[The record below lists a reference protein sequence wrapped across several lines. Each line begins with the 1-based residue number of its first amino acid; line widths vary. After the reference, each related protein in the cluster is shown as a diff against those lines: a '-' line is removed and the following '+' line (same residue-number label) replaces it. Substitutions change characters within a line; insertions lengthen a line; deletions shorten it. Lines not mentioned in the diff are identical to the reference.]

1 MSKGGSGVTGLS
13 SNVDQT
19 RIPCNNKFVLNP
31 VKIMKIQAQALI
43 LGVTS
48 VIALNVKVAPSYAV
62 NLIGNLPSNDV
73 SSTGLSSSS
82 GTNVKAVSFT
92 LPTGTDYI
100 LNNVIL
106 RLGSYGASDV
116 FNVQIRNDTGD
127 ANPGPTILANLT
139 LPGSQG
145 DANFDY
151 TFTPATAFTFLQNTK
166 YWLYVDISSGS
177 GGSGSIVWRASSPA
191 VPPAG
196 IATYGAYRFSN
207 NGGTSFGNSSVLNSF
222 QINAT
227 EATLFPLSPM
237 PCPLWLVGF
246 CLGLGYGQRK
256 NSLKRKSTA

>member
-1 MSKGGSGVTGLS
+1 
-13 SNVDQT
+13 
-19 RIPCNNKFVLNP
+19 
-31 VKIMKIQAQALI
+31 MKIQAQALI

-73 SSTGLSSSS
+73 SNTILSSSS

-92 LPTGTDYI
+92 IPTGMDYI
-100 LNNVIL
+100 LENAIL

-116 FNVQIRNDTGD
+116 FNVQIRNDTGGTS
-127 ANPGPTILANLT
+127 PGQTILANFT

-177 GGSGSIVWRASSPA
+177 GGSGSIIWRASSPS
-191 VPPAG
+191 VPPTGVAS
-196 IATYGAYRFSN
+196 YGNYLFSN
-207 NGGTSFGNSSVLNSF
+207 NGGANFSNSSVLNSF

-227 EATLFPLSPM
+227 PVPEPLTL
-237 PCPLWLVGF
+237 
-246 CLGLGYGQRK
+246 LGASAAVAFGAAFKRRK
-256 NSLKRKSTA
+256 AK